1 MRHRQAGFSYLE
13 VLLSLVLLGTLL
25 VPALEALRDAMAG
38 PRVQA
43 ELVEEQ
49 LRLASGLEKVLALP
63 YSNLLARA
71 GDAQVPSAL
80 SEPATV
86 PGRLLVYVSRYDSTD
101 ADGDGDPFSGG
112 SEDLLWVAVSGENTH
127 RRLTTLVAP

>member
-1 MRHRQAGFSYLE
+1 MRRRQAGFSYLE

-43 ELVEEQ
+43 ELVTEQ
-49 LRLASGLEKVLALP
+49 LRLASGLEQVLALP

-71 GDAQVPSAL
+71 GDAQVPSTL

-112 SEDLLWVAVSGENTH
+112 SANLLWVAVSSEHSH